1 MTFQELVLKNVTM
14 DMIGT
19 NLLFPAAHYKNV
31 YAFTNNN
38 ERIVYKMIL
47 SVYSF

>member
-1 MTFQELVLKNVTM
+1 MTFQELLNYLTM

-19 NLLFPAAHYKNV
+19 NQLFPAAHYKNV

-38 ERIVYKMIL
+38 EKIVYKMIL
-47 SVYSF
+47 SVYNF